1 MIRVLLAEP
10 MHLIRS
16 GLAALLRD
24 EDGISVVAEAGHA
37 AEVVPAAL
45 AERPDVAVI
54 AASLPGGDGPAI
66 AHELH
71 ERLPECRSV
80 ILASLREAATLR
92 KAITD
97 GALGFV
103 VTEAAPGT
111 FVACIRRAARGE
123 RVIDADLAVR
133 LWRSESSPLTAREVE
148 ILRIAAEGAPTREIA
163 SRLYLSPGTVRNYLS
178 TAVGKTGA
186 RNRIDAIR
194 IASDSGWL

>member
-1 MIRVLLAEP
+1 LIRLLIAEP

-16 GLAALLRD
+16 GLVALLRD
-24 EDGISVVAEAGHA
+24 EPDIDVVAEIDHGDR
-37 AEVVPAAL
+37 VVPAAMAL
-45 AERPDVAVI
+45 RPDVAVL
-54 AASLPGGDGPAI
+54 AADLPGRDGLTA
-66 AHELH
+66 AMDLH
-71 ERLPECRSV
+71 HRLPSCRNV
-80 ILASLREAATLR
+80 ILTSLRHASQLR
-92 KAITD
+92 RAMNNGT
-97 GALGFV
+97 LGFI
-103 VTEAAPGT
+103 VTEGSPSNFT
-111 FVACIRRAARGE
+111 ECIRRAACGE

-133 LWRSESSPLTAREVE
+133 LWRTASSPLTAREVE

>member
-1 MIRVLLAEP
+1 MIRILLAEP

-16 GLAALLRD
+16 GLVALLRD
-24 EDGISVVAEAGHA
+24 EDDITVVAELDHGDR
-37 AEVVPAAL
+37 VVPAAL
-45 AERPDVAVI
+45 ALKPQVAVL
-54 AASLPGGDGPAI
+54 AADLPGRDGLSVAQ
-66 AHELH
+66 ELH
-71 ERLPECRSV
+71 ERLPECRNV
-80 ILASLREAATLR
+80 ILTSLRQASALR
-92 KAITD
+92 RAMNN
-97 GALGFV
+97 GMLGFA
-103 VTEAAPGT
+103 VTEAAPSS
-111 FVACIRRAARGE
+111 FVECIRRAARGE

-133 LWRSESSPLTAREVE
+133 LWRTASSPLTAREVE